1 MRANRMILAAVI
13 GAAIAATSGPV
24 AAQKMP
30 GEKGPERQ
38 GKLKKEMRPALKA
51 KWDAAGWT
59 LLGQRVVQGGDR
71 DTIRVGKREGKF
83 TALMVVVEGSELEM
97 HDLKI
102 TFGNGETMDPKVR
115 HFFKENSLTRQIDLP
130 GNERV
135 IKTIDFAYSNLPGG
149 GRAKVQVW
157 AKEGAAGP
165 GPGPG
170 PGPVGGGGGVLK
182 PRWDPN
188 GWVKLGERVV
198 QGKNDRDVIA
208 VGGRAAGNF
217 SKVMVTVEG
226 SELEMHNMNI
236 EFGNGQKFDPQ
247 VRHFFRERSA
257 TRAIDLPTRQASGQ
271 RFIKKI
277 EFQYG
282 NLPGGGRSK
291 ITAWGF
297 DPDRFRTTR
306 MSDAE
311 KWWRARQK
319 ELAKAAA
326 DREKWLLAQE
336 DLLTRER
343 QARRDARRA
352 EILARYEASFLGQQQ
367 VLDELNRHAER
378 LARLG
383 RALRLA
389 EAAGNGKLAVR
400 VRVLVDLENARH
412 DMNMMALR
420 SP

>member
-13 GAAIAATSGPV
+13 GAAIAATSGPA

-59 LLGQRVVQGGDR
+59 LLGQRVVQGGDH

-83 TALMVVVEGSELEM
+83 TALTVVVEGSELEM
-97 HDLKI
+97 HDMKI
-102 TFGNGETMDPKVR
+102 TFGNGETMDPKIR

-130 GNERV
+130 GNERF
-135 IKTIDFAYSNLPGG
+135 IKSIDFAYSNLPGG

-157 AKEGAAGP
+157 AKEGGVGP

-170 PGPVGGGGGVLK
+170 PGPVGGGGVLK

-217 SKVMVTVEG
+217 SKLMFVVEG
-226 SELEMHNMNI
+226 SELEMHDVNI
-236 EFGNGQKFDPQ
+236 TFGNGQNWDPK

-257 TRAIDLPTRQASGQ
+257 TRVIDLPGAQ

-277 EFQYG
+277 DFLYG
-282 NLPGGGRSK
+282 NLPGGGKSK
-291 ITAWGF
+291 IAVF
-297 DPDRFRTTR
+297 AYDPDHFRVAR

-311 KWWRARQK
+311 KWWKLRQK

-336 DLLTRER
+336 ELLGRER
-343 QARRDARRA
+343 AQRREARRA
-352 EILARYEASFLGQQQ
+352 EILARWEASFLGQGK
-367 VLDELNRHAER
+367 VVSELNIHAER

-400 VRVLVDLENARH
+400 VRVLIDLENARH

-420 SP
+420 GP

>member
-1 MRANRMILAAVI
+1 MRANCIILAAVI
-13 GAAIAATSGPV
+13 GAAAASTPA
-24 AAQKMP
+24 AAQEAPRRERP
-30 GEKGPERQ
+30 GA
-38 GKLKKEMRPALKA
+38 LKKELRPALKA
-51 KWDAAGWT
+51 KWDSAGWQM
-59 LLGQRVVQGGDR
+59 LGQKVVQGAGDR

-83 TALMVVVEGSELEM
+83 TAIMVVVEGSELEM
-97 HDLKI
+97 HDMKI
-102 TFGNGETMDPKVR
+102 TFGNGETMDANVR

-130 GNERV
+130 GNERF
-135 IKTIDFAYSNLPGG
+135 IKQIDFKYSNLPGG

-157 AKEGAAGP
+157 GKEGSVGP

-182 PRWDPN
+182 PRWDSG

-198 QGKNDRDVIA
+198 QGKNDRDVIP

-217 SKVMVTVEG
+217 SRLMVVVEG
-226 SELEMHNMNI
+226 SELEMNNMNVT
-236 EFGNGQKFDPQ
+236 FGNGQKFEPK

-257 TRAIDLPTRQASGQ
+257 TRAIDLPGRQ
-271 RFIKKI
+271 RNIKTI
-277 EFQYG
+277 EFHYG

-291 ITAWGF
+291 VSVWAY
-297 DPDRFRTTR
+297 DPDRWRGTR
-306 MSDAE
+306 MSEAE
-311 KWWRARQK
+311 KWWRLRQK

-336 DLLTRER
+336 ELLTRER
-343 QARRDARRA
+343 QQRREARRA
-352 EILARYEASFLGQQQ
+352 EILARWEQNFLAQEKAWT
-367 VLDELNRHAER
+367 ELNLHAER
-378 LARLG
+378 LARLN

-400 VRVLVDLENARH
+400 VRVLIDLENARH

-420 SP
+420 GP